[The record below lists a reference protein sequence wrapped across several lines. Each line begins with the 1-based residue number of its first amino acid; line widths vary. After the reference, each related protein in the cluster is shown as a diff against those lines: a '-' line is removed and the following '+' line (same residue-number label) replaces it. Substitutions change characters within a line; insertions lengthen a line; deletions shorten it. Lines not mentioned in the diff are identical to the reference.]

1 MPEEPTQRIPVSP
14 SPPLNGPLPLSQ
26 EPDKPDK
33 RKTRIIIGA
42 IVAGLVAIIAAAA
55 VVVVSSSNSSQ
66 AKTAN
71 VTSYQQQVGTALR
84 PLVATNVQ
92 LSTAMN
98 AADGSQSTSNAIKV
112 GLKNAQASLTSTQGA
127 VGTIV
132 VPATGKTL
140 HSRSRKR

>member
-14 SPPLNGPLPLSQ
+14 PPPLNGPLPLSQ

-55 VVVVSSSNSSQ
+55 VVVVTSSNSSQ

-98 AADGSQSTSNAIKV
+98 AADGSQSANNAIKV
-112 GLKNAQASLTSTQGA
+112 GLKNAQA
-127 VGTIV
+127 
-132 VPATGKTL
+132 
-140 HSRSRKR
+140 R